1 MSIIEVTLQT
11 LQANKHQGD
20 LKCKPA
26 SLRKVSA
33 KTVTKALHTVAN
45 SKEKVLREQ
54 IVFRKEKGTKTSH
67 FFFPKNLDKNSFLKQ
82 AFA

>member
-67 FFFPKNLDKNSFLKQ
+67 FFSPRTLTRIHF
-82 AFA
+82 